1 MIGSVLRLSRFI
13 VFVDYADFVEVQH
26 AARGARYRI
35 DRATYEELLGYA
47 WFRSASLTIAQ

>member
-1 MIGSVLRLSRFI
+1 MIGPTLRLSRFI

-26 AARGARYRI
+26 AARGVRYRI

-47 WFRSASLTIAQ
+47 RFRSA